1 MTEPYLGEIRLFG
14 FNFAPRGWAKCDG
27 ELLAITQ
34 YESLYSILGTTFGG
48 DGRTTFALPD
58 LRGRLPIHA
67 SSSYSAGSKGGI
79 EEITLTEAQ
88 IPAHTH
94 TMRGTSDNA
103 LADPVQG
110 ATPTNH
116 VLAKSSISIYTDA
129 GNTAAMNTVSIGK
142 NSGGQP
148 FSNMQP
154 FLAVEFCIALTG
166 TFPPRN

>member
-27 ELLAITQ
+27 ELLSISQ
-34 YESLYSILGTTFGG
+34 YQSLYSILGTTFGG

-58 LRGRLPIHA
+58 LRGRLPMHA
-67 SSSYSAGSKGGI
+67 SSSYSAGSKSGV

-103 LADPVQG
+103 LTDPVQG

-116 VLAKSSISIYTDA
+116 VLAKSNISVYTDA
-129 GNTAAMNTVSIGK
+129 ANLTAMNTVSIGK
-142 NSGGQP
+142 NSGDQP

-154 FLAVEFCIALTG
+154 YLAVEFCIALTG